1 MFVPLSEWP
10 VGWQFKTQLELELEM
25 LLLLFLQGFQQLVLA
40 KLLMN
45 KYKITGIIYIHI
57 WREKGRERESACVFV
72 L

>member
-10 VGWQFKTQLELELEM
+10 VGWQFKTELELELEM

-45 KYKITGIIYIHI
+45 KYKITGIIYIQI
-57 WREKGRERESACVFV
+57 GRGESNVRNLLFQSP
-72 L
+72 